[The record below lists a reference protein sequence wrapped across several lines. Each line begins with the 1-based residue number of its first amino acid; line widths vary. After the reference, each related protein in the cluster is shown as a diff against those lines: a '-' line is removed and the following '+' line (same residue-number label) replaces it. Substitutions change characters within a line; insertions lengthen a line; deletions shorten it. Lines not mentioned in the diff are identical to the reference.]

1 MLNLAH
7 IARPPAPRNDLDVPQ
22 YSSGHVLTLEE
33 IESVTLRQIVEHW
46 SLLRGERKFPARADL
61 KPKNLKHLLRHMML
75 LKVVDGGADYEFRI
89 VGDVQVQAYGE
100 NFSGMRLSKV
110 GVKHPKF
117 AEGLKLLY
125 DAVRM
130 GRYAYGYRGWIGRDM
145 PDTKFSFH
153 ELAFCPLGPSD
164 EVVDHILI
172 GGVYVMRGVK
182 TQ

>member
-1 MLNLAH
+1 MLNLTRM
-7 IARPPAPRNDLDVPQ
+7 ARPPAPRNDLDVPE
-22 YSSGHVLTLEE
+22 YSSGHVLTLDEL
-33 IESVTLRQIVEHW
+33 ESVTLRQIVDHW
-46 SLLRGERKFPARADL
+46 TTLRGARKFPARADL
-61 KPKNLKHLLRHMML
+61 DPKNLKHLLRHMML

-89 VGDVQVQAYGE
+89 VGDVQVQAYGK
-100 NFSGMRLSKV
+100 NFSGMRLSEV
-110 GVKHPKF
+110 GEKHPKF

-125 DAVRM
+125 DAVRV

-153 ELAFCPLGPSD
+153 ELAFCPLGPTD
-164 EVVDHILI
+164 DVVDHILI